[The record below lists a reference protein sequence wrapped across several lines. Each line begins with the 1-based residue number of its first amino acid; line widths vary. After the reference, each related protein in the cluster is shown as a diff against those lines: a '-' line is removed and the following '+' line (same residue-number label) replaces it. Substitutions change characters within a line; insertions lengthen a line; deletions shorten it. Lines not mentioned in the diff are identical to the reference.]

1 MALSNL
7 QQRLLTAAVAVP
19 LLILLF
25 WAGGLW
31 FLALV
36 LFVILVGMSEFYH
49 LVEAKG
55 LRPQRVIG
63 TVAALGLGLNAFYG
77 NPNYAALILTA
88 AVLAC
93 LAFQLFRLDLA
104 TAITGSATTI
114 MGVIYVGWLLS
125 HFVLLRN
132 WPDPSG
138 GHDFG
143 FFLVILVIAT
153 TFLAD
158 AGAYFA
164 GSALGKHKLWPRISP
179 SKTWEG
185 AVGGVVVGSLGLLA
199 TKLVFDRWIF
209 PTGFP
214 WYHAL
219 ILGPLL
225 VVVSI
230 FGDLAESMLKRDAG
244 IKDSGTI
251 VPGHGGILD
260 RLDSIL
266 FVVPTAYYYLLV
278 FVS

>member
-7 QQRLLTAAVAVP
+7 QQRLLTAAVAIP
-19 LLILLF
+19 LLILIF

-36 LFVILVGMSEFYH
+36 LFVIFVGMSEFYH
-49 LVEAKG
+49 LAEAKG
-55 LRPQRVIG
+55 LKPQRVIG
-63 TVAALGLGLNAFYG
+63 TIAALGLGLNAFYG
-77 NPNYAALILTA
+77 NPNFAALILTA
-88 AVLAC
+88 AVLVC
-93 LAFQLFRLDLA
+93 LAFQLFRLDLS
-104 TAITGSATTI
+104 TAVTGAATTL
-114 MGVIYVGWLLS
+114 MGVLYVGWLLS
-125 HFVLLRN
+125 HLVLLRN
-132 WPDPSG
+132 WPEPFG
-138 GHDFG
+138 QHDLG

-158 AGAYFA
+158 AGAYFT
-164 GSALGKHKLWPRISP
+164 GRSLGRHKLWPRISP

-209 PTGFP
+209 PTHFP

-244 IKDSGTI
+244 IKDSGKI

-266 FVVPTAYYYLLV
+266 FVVPTAYYYLLE
-278 FVS
+278 FVY

>member
-1 MALSNL
+1 MALTNL
-7 QQRLLTAAVAVP
+7 QQRLLTAAVALP
-19 LLILLF
+19 LLILIF

-55 LRPQRVIG
+55 LLPQRLIG
-63 TVAALGLGLNAFYG
+63 TLAALGLGLNAFYG
-77 NPNYAALILTA
+77 SPNYAALILTA

-93 LAFQLFRLDLA
+93 LAFQLFRLDLT
-104 TAITGSATTI
+104 TAITGSATTM
-114 MGVIYVGWLLS
+114 MGVLYVGWLLS

-132 WPDPSG
+132 WTDPSG
-138 GHDFG
+138 ERDFG

-164 GSALGKHKLWPRISP
+164 GRSLGKHKLWPRISP

-185 AVGGVVVGSLGLLA
+185 AVGGVIVGSLGLLA
-199 TKLVFDRWIF
+199 TILVFDKWIF
-209 PTGFP
+209 PTHFP
-214 WYHAL
+214 RYHAL

-244 IKDSGTI
+244 VKDSGAI

-266 FVVPTAYYYLLV
+266 FVVPTAYYYLLA
-278 FVS
+278 FVY